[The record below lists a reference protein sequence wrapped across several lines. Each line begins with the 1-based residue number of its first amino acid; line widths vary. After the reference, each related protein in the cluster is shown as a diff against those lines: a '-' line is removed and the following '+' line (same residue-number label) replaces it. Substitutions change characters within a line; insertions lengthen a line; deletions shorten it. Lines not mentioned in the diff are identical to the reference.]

1 MSTSGQHDAVPTYSE
16 LQAKLQRAV
25 AAVCPG
31 WLVDQQDDL
40 VQVAMLRVMDLQRR
54 SEGERRFSSSYLW
67 KVAHSAMIDEIRR
80 HRRRQEVALEDA
92 SPVEFPAHRSSSPEE
107 DARNTEIQLGIQD
120 CLRGLVTNRKEAVT
134 LYLLG
139 HTVPETAKILEWTVK
154 KTENLV
160 YRGLKDL
167 RKCLGAKGLEP

>member
-1 MSTSGQHDAVPTYSE
+1 MSTSNRPSPGSSYSE
-16 LQAKLQRAV
+16 LQDKLQRAV

-31 WLVDQQDDL
+31 WLSDQQDDL
-40 VQVAMLRVMDLQRR
+40 VQVALLRVMDLQRR

-92 SPVEFPAHRSSSPEE
+92 SPVEFPAQRSSSPE
-107 DARNTEIQLGIQD
+107 DGARSTEIHDGIQE

-139 HTVPETAKILEWTVK
+139 HTVPEAAKILEWTVK

-160 YRGLKDL
+160 YRGLKNL
-167 RKCLGAKGLEP
+167 RECLGTKGLEP